1 MTTSYLTE
9 INRMQ
14 VRYAIVLEPEA
25 EGGFSVSI
33 PALPEAHTQG
43 DTLEEAIENARELAL
58 AVVTDRCAH
67 GEPIPPSDAD
77 GVRLERISVAMPNVP
92 DVPGV

>member
-1 MTTSYLTE
+1 MTTSHIAE

-14 VRYAIVLEPEA
+14 IRYAIVLEPEP

-43 DTLEEAIENARELAL
+43 DTIDEAIENAREVAL
-58 AVVTDRCAH
+58 AVVTDRRAH
-67 GEPIPPSDAD
+67 GEHIPPSDAD
-77 GVRLERISVAMPNVP
+77 GVRLERITVAMPAPNVP
-92 DVPGV
+92 NL